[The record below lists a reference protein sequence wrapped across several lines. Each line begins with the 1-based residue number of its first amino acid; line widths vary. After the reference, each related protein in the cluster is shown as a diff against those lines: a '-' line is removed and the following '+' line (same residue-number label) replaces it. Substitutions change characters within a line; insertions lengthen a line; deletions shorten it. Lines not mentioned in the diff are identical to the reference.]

1 MINLL
6 SDESD
11 DEQDGVPVHNPC
23 CRHGLYVAQTKL
35 ACPDGQRLPFKG
47 LFTSQPLPIGAF
59 VGLYT
64 GEWYTA
70 EQLESKPD
78 VRRRNEYAVSTSGDA
93 RCDEVICSPPVR
105 RGIDA
110 SKYPAGIANEP
121 GKDSTARCMLCE
133 YKFTMDELVQPD
145 LVPEELHGEDIAA
158 IGLVTTRPIG
168 AHRELTWHYGPHYRR
183 NYEVGKPTQL
193 PQGVRVEDPIIALG
207 GRIPNEGVCLFVHGA

>member
-35 ACPDGQRLPFKG
+35 AGPDGQRLPFKG

-78 VRRRNEYAVSTSGDA
+78 VRRRNEYA
-93 RCDEVICSPPVR
+93 SPP
-105 RGIDA
+105 
-110 SKYPAGIANEP
+110 PATRAATKLSARPPSGA
-121 GKDSTARCMLCE
+121 GSMLQSTQRA
-133 YKFTMDELVQPD
+133 
-145 LVPEELHGEDIAA
+145 
-158 IGLVTTRPIG
+158 
-168 AHRELTWHYGPHYRR
+168 
-183 NYEVGKPTQL
+183 
-193 PQGVRVEDPIIALG
+193 
-207 GRIPNEGVCLFVHGA
+207 